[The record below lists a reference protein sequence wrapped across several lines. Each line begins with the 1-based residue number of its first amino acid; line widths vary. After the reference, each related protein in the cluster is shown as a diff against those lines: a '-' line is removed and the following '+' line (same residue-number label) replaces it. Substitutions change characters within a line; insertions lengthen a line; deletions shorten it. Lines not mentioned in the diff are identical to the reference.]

1 MPAAELQQQLTKY
14 LTDAHAIEEQA
25 LAQMRAAPK
34 MAGHPEIAAAF
45 SAHLTETEGHEQLVR
60 GRLRARHAAP
70 AKLKDVAAL
79 VTGKG
84 FVAFARVQPDT
95 PGKLVAHAYSYEHM
109 ELAAYELLA
118 GVAERAGDAE
128 SVEVARRI
136 AGQERAMADRLGG
149 LFEAAV
155 EASLSSLNAGDLQAQ
170 LNKYLADAHAIEV
183 QSLKLLDK
191 SAALGGTGELAS
203 AYREH
208 RSQTEEHERLLR
220 SRLEARGGAPSR
232 VKDTALNLGALNWAA
247 FFRAQP
253 DTPAKLAGFAYAFE
267 HLEIASYELLGR
279 TARRAGDADTEQLAG
294 RIAAEERQA
303 AERLYSLFGQ
313 ALDASLR
320 EQGVTAA

>member
-1 MPAAELQQQLTKY
+1 
-14 LTDAHAIEEQA
+14 
-25 LAQMRAAPK
+25 
-34 MAGHPEIAAAF
+34 
-45 SAHLTETEGHEQLVR
+45 V
-60 GRLRARHAAP
+60 
-70 AKLKDVAAL
+70 
-79 VTGKG
+79 
-84 FVAFARVQPDT
+84 
-95 PGKLVAHAYSYEHM
+95 
-109 ELAAYELLA
+109 
-118 GVAERAGDAE
+118 E

-136 AGQERAMADRLGG
+136 AAQERAMAERLGG

-155 EASLSSLNAGDLQAQ
+155 EASLSSLNPGDLQSQ

-191 SAALGGTGELAS
+191 SAALAGTGELAS

-208 RSQTEEHERLLR
+208 RSQTEEHERLVR
-220 SRLEARGGAPSR
+220 GRLEARGGAPSR

-279 TARRAGDADTEQLAG
+279 TARRAAAADTEQLAE
-294 RIAAEERQA
+294 RIAAEEHQA
-303 AERLYSLFGQ
+303 AERLHSLFGQ

-320 EQGVTAA
+320 EQGVSAA